1 MIFKHA
7 SRCTY
12 CENSDNDSENI
23 DDNVESHSSSN
34 NRLEDIMIILTPSI
48 IMIILITVV
57 MI

>member
-34 NRLEDIMIILTPSI
+34 NNDLDNSSNDVKIE
-48 IMIILITVV
+48 
-57 MI
+57 